1 MHKETKPEAV
11 IYNVKIK
18 KRPWGRKEQDRKDA
32 IKKRKPLVQN
42 PKKLPKRP
50 PIAPELLEKHSRGEG
65 LNVKGVRTSV
75 YKKKFEHREKDIK
88 FANEFAA
95 SAEILLTEKSG

>member
-1 MHKETKPEAV
+1 MKV
-11 IYNVKIK
+11 K
-18 KRPWGRKEQDRKDA
+18 KRPWGRKEQDRRDRSQK
-32 IKKRKPLVQN
+32 IKLLVQKQ
-42 PKKLPKRP
+42 KKLPKRP
-50 PIAPELLEKHSRGEG
+50 PIAPELLEKYSRGEG

-95 SAEILLTEKSG
+95 RAEILLTEQSG